1 MTFVVVGL
9 SHRTAPLDV
18 REKAFIQESAVGECV
33 RRLVDRDLVDAGVL
47 LSTCNRTELYAVAT
61 DPQAAAGVFEAF
73 ALWPH
78 ELPYRLWQQ
87 YAYQLSDRA
96 ALDHLFRVACGL
108 DSMVLGEGQ
117 VLGQLKR
124 AHILA
129 QQAGV
134 VDASLQ
140 IILRGA
146 IRAGKR
152 VRDET
157 RLGRNPVSVSHA
169 AVAQA
174 ATRLGSL
181 AGREVLLIGAGEM
194 SEVALRLLRNQ
205 GIGHAYLA
213 SRTRERAERVAR
225 PLGGDAI
232 DIDAVDEVIDR
243 VDLIICSS
251 SAPHHVLDVEDVTR
265 LQSRR
270 GERPL
275 VIVDIAV
282 PRDVDPRAGDVPGVH
297 LFNLDDLQVIAEE
310 NLEGRRV
317 SIPAAERILDE
328 ELHRVRAALEA
339 RDAAPIIRDLVA
351 QVERLRDRELER
363 HLGRL
368 PADDHRARNAL
379 RALAHGLTAK
389 FLHGPVRQIRESPD
403 PSVDGAILRETFVRP
418 EDGADG

>member
-1 MTFVVVGL
+1 MTFVLVGL

-18 REKAFIQESAVGECV
+18 REKAFIPETAVGECV
-33 RRLVDRDLVDAGVL
+33 RRLVDRELVDAGVL
-47 LSTCNRTELYAVAT
+47 LSTCNRTELYAVSASPEAAT
-61 DPQAAAGVFEAF
+61 GVFESF

-78 ELPYRLWQQ
+78 ELPFQLWQQ

-124 AHILA
+124 ALVQA

-140 IILRGA
+140 VILRGA

-157 RLGRNPVSVSHA
+157 ALGRNPVSVSHA

-174 ATRLGSL
+174 SAVLGSL
-181 AGREVLLIGAGEM
+181 AGREVLLVGAGEM
-194 SEVALRLLRNQ
+194 NEVALRLLRNQ
-205 GIGHAYLA
+205 GIGRAYLA
-213 SRTRERAERVAR
+213 SRTRERATRVAS
-225 PLGGDAI
+225 PLGAEAI
-232 DIDAVDEVIDR
+232 DIGALDEVIDR

-251 SAPHHVLDVEDVTR
+251 SAPHHVLDVPDVQR

-270 GERPL
+270 RERPL

-282 PRDVDPRAGDVPGVH
+282 PRDVDPLAGEIPGVH
-297 LFNLDDLQVIAEE
+297 LFNLDDLQTIARE
-310 NLEGRRV
+310 NMEGRKG

-328 ELHRVRAALEA
+328 ELHRVQAALDA
-339 RDAAPIIRDLVA
+339 REAAPIIRDLVDR
-351 QVERLRDRELER
+351 VERMRDRELAR
-363 HLGRL
+363 HLDRL
-368 PADDHRARNAL
+368 PSDDDRARNAL

-389 FLHGPVRQIRESPD
+389 FLHGPVRQVRESPA
-403 PSVDGAILRETFVRP
+403 PGVDGAILSEAFLGP
-418 EDGADG
+418 EEGADG